1 MQEEDRSRRFS
12 EAIRDCCLF
21 CPHRDGR
28 GEWQRLVGPVSG
40 ARGFDMSHTIL
51 LVQPTKRPEGRTYA
65 DYESVNECM
74 EDIEQILRH
83 TNPTTRTGSRRKS
96 MSCCGDKPSNQESQ
110 LEMENKLLIWIKE
123 LMALWPNLQMI
134 LRKNQGKRG
143 P

>member
-96 MSCCGDKPSNQESQ
+96 MSCCGDKPSNQEKKTKGS
-110 LEMENKLLIWIKE
+110 EVPKMEVNENPCAE
-123 LMALWPNLQMI
+123 LHS
-134 LRKNQGKRG
+134 R
-143 P
+143 